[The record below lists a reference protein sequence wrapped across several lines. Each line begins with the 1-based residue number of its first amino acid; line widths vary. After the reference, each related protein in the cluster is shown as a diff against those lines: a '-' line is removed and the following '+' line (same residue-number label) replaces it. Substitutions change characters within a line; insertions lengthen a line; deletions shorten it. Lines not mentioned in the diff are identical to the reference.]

1 MSVLGVAEAAAEL
14 GVSERRVRQML
25 GDGQLRGQ
33 HVGRAWIIERH
44 ALEEVRENRPE
55 VGRPWHAQ
63 KAWAFLLLAEGR
75 DVALSAVDRSRVS
88 RRVEAGVEQNL
99 GRLRARAQKH
109 SFYAHPSV
117 LEQLIRHPDIVRSGI
132 SAIDEYS
139 IDLIAQQVVE
149 GYIRQ
154 SDVGGLIEQV
164 ALDESSDRPNV
175 ILRVVRDDAWPF
187 DAHQAVA
194 PKVVVAVDL
203 LDANDER
210 SQRAGRALLAKL

>member
-1 MSVLGVAEAAAEL
+1 MLAARGSSSDVHL
-14 GVSERRVRQML
+14 KRFVRT
-25 GDGQLRGQ
+25 
-33 HVGRAWIIERH
+33 E
-44 ALEEVRENRPE
+44 PE
-55 VGRPWHAQ
+55 VGRPWHAE

-75 DVALSAVDRSRVS
+75 DVALSAVDRARVS

-117 LEQLIRHPDIVRSGI
+117 LEQLIRHPDVVRSGI

-139 IDLIAQQVVE
+139 IDLIAQQAVE

-154 SDVGGLIEQV
+154 SDVGVLIEQF
-164 ALDESSDRPNV
+164 ALGESSDRPNV
-175 ILRVVRDDAWPF
+175 ILRVVGDEVWPF
-187 DAHQAVA
+187 DADQAVA

-210 SQRAGRALLAKL
+210 SQRAGRALLEKL